1 MSAAAAASDA
11 IHDSELVQGSPPAMN
26 DTQAVVSSG
35 TLFIDGAW
43 TRGTATFPVIDKFS
57 GGVVGTAERAS
68 KEQVDRAVAAA
79 RRSFQTVQL
88 EPYDRYRIL
97 MKAAQLIE
105 ERRDALVD
113 TIVAEAGFP
122 VTDASNEVS
131 RSAQTFIVSA
141 EEGKRLSGEMVPIES
156 APGHAHRMAYTIRVP
171 RGVVCGI
178 TSFNSPLNI
187 VAHKVAPA
195 IASGNTVVIKPAD
208 VTPLSAMRLV
218 DLLLEA
224 GCPPGHI
231 NLIHGPGPEL
241 GPWLVENPDIRF
253 FTFTGGTSVGL
264 WLRERVGLR
273 PIALELGSISPTIV
287 CDDADLDRA
296 AARCTASGF
305 RRAGQMCTSTQRL
318 FVHADVVE
326 PFTERLVQAVRAL
339 KVGDPHDPATDVGPM
354 ISEREAARAE
364 SWVREAVAGSAR
376 LVEGGRRDGALMY
389 PTILADVH
397 RSMRVMCEEI
407 FAPVL
412 SIVPFTSF
420 DEALEAAN
428 ATPFGLAAG
437 LFTRDLTRALTAARR
452 IHVGVVHLNEASSSR
467 ADLIPFAGVKQSGVG
482 REGPKYAMH
491 EMTEERLITISL

>member
-1 MSAAAAASDA
+1 MTVPSNSHAA
-11 IHDSELVQGSPPAMN
+11 IPAPG
-26 DTQAVVSSG
+26 DGGARTRRSR
-35 TLFIDGAW
+35 LFIDGAW
-43 TRGTATFPVIDKFS
+43 VDGAAGTRPVLDKYS
-57 GGVVGTAERAS
+57 GETIGAVDQAS
-68 KEQVDRAVAAA
+68 REQVDAAVAAA
-79 RRSFQTVQL
+79 RRSFERTVLDPQQ
-88 EPYDRYRIL
+88 RYTVL
-97 MKAAQLIE
+97 MKTASLLDQHRAELAALITAE
-105 ERRDALVD
+105 GGMPIADA
-113 TIVAEAGFP
+113 TAEAARA
-122 VTDASNEVS
+122 V
-131 RSAQTFIVSA
+131 QTFIVSA
-141 EEGKRLSGEMVPIES
+141 EEAKRLTGEVVPIES
-156 APGHAHRMAYTIRVP
+156 APGHAHRMAFTIRVP